1 MLRGKR
7 LFVFILLLFVI
18 KLILESFG
26 DFARNDWVSAFIELF
41 VGCIDLLLLSLHI
54 SVVGR
59 GAMLFSENLIDLSA
73 V

>member
-1 MLRGKR
+1 MLWRKR

-18 KLILESFG
+18 KLILESFW

-54 SVVGR
+54 SVVRR